1 MDRKKLIGEVRKRE
15 ERIIL
20 RLMKDKRWRRK
31 RREA

>member
-1 MDRKKLIGEVRKRE
+1 MDRKKLIGEVRKRK